1 MSSNNVNWRQR
12 MADKQRREKEAMI
25 FAAEQERA
33 KHAVLNETN
42 FPTRLGAR
50 SRMNI
55 PMLGF
60 ADRAHAGEIKDQV
73 DKRMQQYRKQ
83 RAEMDA
89 HTNHQFA
96 SGVVPL
102 HRPRR
107 NRNYEEE
114 SVEVEVVPV
123 TLDERF
129 PSHGRRRRTTPPD
142 YEGWREVTRYYRK
155 KRMMTDAEL
164 ERKARAEILGEE
176 DEEDDVNGD
185 LGDRNQ
191 RREFY

>member
-12 MADKQRREKEAMI
+12 MAEKQRREKEALA

-42 FPTRLGAR
+42 FPTHLVASAR
-50 SRMNI
+50 QSAYMT
-55 PMLGF
+55 GF
-60 ADRAHAGEIKDQV
+60 ANRAHAAEIKDQV
-73 DKRMQQYRKQ
+73 EKRMQEYRKQ

-102 HRPRR
+102 RR
-107 NRNYEEE
+107 RRKHHVEEE
-114 SVEVEVVPV
+114 IVEDEVVPT

-142 YEGWREVTRYYRK
+142 NEGWREVTRYYRK

-176 DEEDDVNGD
+176 DEEEDVNGD